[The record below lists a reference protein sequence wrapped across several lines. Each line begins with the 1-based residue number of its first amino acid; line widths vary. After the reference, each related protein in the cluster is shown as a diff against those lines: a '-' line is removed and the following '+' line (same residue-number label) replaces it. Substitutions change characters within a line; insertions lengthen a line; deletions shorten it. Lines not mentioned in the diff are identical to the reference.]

1 MGLTETCMLLRKVG
15 RRMVLGA
22 VACGLGLA
30 AWGAGAQGAEGNWPA
45 WRGPLAS
52 GVAPAGD
59 PPTTWEQGK
68 NVKWKVKVPGAGS
81 SSPIVWG
88 NKIFVQTAVSTGKAV
103 AAIDPAGT
111 QVFAQQQ
118 PGGRRPGGGGG
129 RGGFGGGP
137 KPTEVHRFVL
147 MCLDRETGKPVWEK
161 VVKEEVPHEG
171 HHKDHGFSS
180 YSPVTDGKLVWAY
193 FGSRGL
199 HCFDLDGNPKWQKEL
214 GKMQTKM
221 GFGEGNSPAVHGG
234 VVVVNWDHEGA
245 DFIVALNGET
255 GDELWRTPRDE
266 DTTWATPLIAEHEG
280 SAQVIVPATKKVRS
294 YDLKTGKQ
302 IWEGPGLTANVIPTP
317 VSANGVVYLTSGF
330 RGNAL
335 YAIKL
340 GKTGDLTGTDAI
352 LWTHNRATPYVPSPL
367 LSGNR
372 LYFFGMN
379 NSGRLSCFDV
389 KTGKPLFEN
398 QPVDGLDRVYASP
411 VAAGGKVYLVG
422 RDGTCVVI
430 KDADKLEVLATN
442 KLDEAMDASPAI
454 VGNQII
460 LRGKE
465 NLYCIVEK

>member
-1 MGLTETCMLLRKVG
+1 MTLERLG
-15 RRMVLGA
+15 RRILSILLALGA
-22 VACGLGLA
+22 VR
-30 AWGAGAQGAEGNWPA
+30 AGAQAGGAEANWPA

-59 PPTTWEQGK
+59 PPVTWGEGK
-68 NVKWKVKVPGAGS
+68 NVKWKVRIPGEGT

-88 NKIFVQTAVSTGKAV
+88 DRIFAQTAISTGM
-103 AAIDPAGT
+103 AAAQATP

-118 PGGRRPGGGGG
+118 PRGGQRQPGGG

-137 KPTEVHRFVL
+137 KPTDLHRFVL
-147 MCLDRETGKPVWEK
+147 LCIDRGTGKVIWERT
-161 VVKEEVPHEG
+161 VKEEVPHEG
-171 HHKDHGFSS
+171 HHKDHSFSS

-199 HCFDLDGNPKWQKEL
+199 HCFDMDGNPKWQKDL
-214 GKMQTKM
+214 GKMRTKM
-221 GFGEGNSPAVHGG
+221 EFGEGSSPAVHSD
-234 VVVVNWDHEGA
+234 VIVVNWDHEGE
-245 DFIVALNGET
+245 DFIVAFNNQT

-266 DTTWATPLIAEHEG
+266 ETNWATPLIVEHG
-280 SAQVIVPATKKVRS
+280 GQAQVIVSATKKIRS

-302 IWEGPGLTANVIPTP
+302 IWEGPGLTANVIPSP
-317 VSANGVVYLTSGF
+317 VAGNGVVYLTSGF

-340 GKTGDLTGTDAI
+340 GRTGDLSTSDAI
-352 LWTHNRATPYVPSPL
+352 LWQYRRATPYVPSPL
-367 LSGNR
+367 LSGDR
-372 LYFFGMN
+372 LYLFGAN

-389 KTGKPLFEN
+389 KSGKPLFEN
-398 QPVDGLDRVYASP
+398 DPVDGLDRVYASP
-411 VAAGGKVYLVG
+411 VAAGGKVYLLG

-442 KLDEAMDASPAI
+442 KLDEPMDASPAI
-454 VGNQII
+454 AGREII

-465 NLYCIVEK
+465 SLYCIAEK